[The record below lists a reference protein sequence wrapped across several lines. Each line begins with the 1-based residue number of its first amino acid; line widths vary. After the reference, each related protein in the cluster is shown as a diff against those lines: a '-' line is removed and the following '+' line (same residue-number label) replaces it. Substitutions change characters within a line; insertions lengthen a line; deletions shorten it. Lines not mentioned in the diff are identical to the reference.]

1 MSDVTIVAEFIPY
14 FALNLLLFSFVERV
28 RVLGLFG
35 DRRGPQLRSPDG
47 KS

>member
-1 MSDVTIVAEFIPY
+1 MSAVTIAANFIPY

-28 RVLGLFG
+28 RVLGLFD
-35 DRRGPQLRSPDG
+35 DRRGPQLRTPAG